1 MPQPQD
7 VEIPQPL
14 GSGATDQPDV
24 PQHGVPEADTHGMT
38 FDASPVQK
46 ATHVKNLSA
55 VSHPDMTFDAAPVDK
70 DTHVSKAA
78 VPPGAAPKAQ
88 PVQPTTMMGAIGNM
102 IAHPL
107 KALDTANA
115 YYKNLATP
123 PSAEAKTTTEQIT
136 PTVQRQ
142 TVVPGELAG
151 DAYLKGIAA
160 SGSGT
165 PRRVMGAVGELG
177 TLAPNMAR
185 QAYHAFTDAP
195 TAEEQKLAI
204 TSPVTGRESL
214 VGRAALAG
222 KRMLYDPQAAEM
234 AKARTAPTGPESVAH
249 TVAGSVPL
257 VGPLVSGLAEQ
268 AGTGDIAGAITK
280 GAAYAALPKVAED
293 LPKVTEGPAFPTA
306 TAAANK
312 IVRGTGK
319 AADKVLKN
327 PELAGTVIGAAT
339 GHGLASVYVGSKLGK
354 IAAKLGIEVPEDW
367 KYHGMNEAER
377 DQAATQDRYD
387 VASKVFDK
395 AKAQYDRAVRTGQDT
410 PVPKDIAKTY
420 QDAKEE
426 FENTTE
432 HLKNA
437 KETVA
442 KGKAPSVPDQPMTV
456 APKPAPAPV
465 TMAKPAEPVAPT
477 APTRAMNVKGPGEVQ
492 PETFPQQP
500 TPAPMVRPGQAEIPG
515 GRMGRTMQL
524 PEAPQQFPQE
534 ILPPEPKPK
543 APVAAKEPTTIEM
556 GPGKLAT
563 PEPEAKAA
571 PTTPAVKPEDLKT
584 QIERGLGNKKIEPG
598 VKIGEQGK
606 TAADDL
612 LARTN
617 EEMKKQQAVRAQ
629 EAKQFEAEA
638 KEPEKLSSRPDKA
651 MLQKAKATP
660 EEIEKILPL
669 TRVEL
674 SKLAGHFDVDLGD
687 KAIGRGKGDVAA
699 GTHLPREQVLQKIV
713 DAGHSTADIA
723 KAIDEGKHFP
733 GEVGGGAPT
742 SHEDQ
747 AAAHNENGGSTFHP
761 EKGNLNGKPFFSV
774 GGEPEFDKPEL
785 RMTTDGNNLT
795 AAQMK
800 EFSERPAVKEALD
813 KHKDGSIG
821 TWHDKETNKT
831 TTELVKTP
839 ADRETAIQMG
849 KDNNQKAIYD
859 LGKGEEISTGGTGEG
874 ERRATRRAPM
884 NAAETEEAMKS
895 RKPFT
900 NVVNE
905 TEGAQALINK
915 DTAQRLEAAKYAAPD
930 KGVPETALAKGPE
943 AEKAQAAT
951 VASDKLAEEWKA
963 ASEEKPKATGYS
975 QKADLRYPATTE
987 KFPTSAYED
996 KGNGMHEVR
1005 TGPGN
1010 SLGHLTAQDLNDT
1023 TVQEVSHWVAKDAR
1037 GKGLGAQQLETLSQ
1051 SLPKEKTTLV
1061 SDELSPSAEGAW
1073 KKFQSQYPDAVT
1085 KTDKGY
1091 SVDLRKMRGEEL
1103 PSVGGGSGKGKLPT
1117 GDELVDKYGES
1128 SGDPA
1133 HTAFILKDGRGVDL
1147 PAGVEHD
1154 AMLGGKPTDNLREQF
1169 IADGNIR
1176 LRPRSGRGG
1185 REVALSIPESGVSD
1199 KQLDYLKKM
1208 APQLK
1213 SGTVVIEVGK
1223 PDGGHTTIPY
1233 GEATPEALE
1242 KAIKGLAP
1250 AEAPLTA
1257 KQEAKVGKL
1266 ADEIEAKVKE
1276 GAFDPLSEEHL
1287 TAEEKAGLS
1296 KSGIARRN
1304 YADNMAKLPPLQ
1316 ELVDFAKGGEGA
1328 RKWYERSRAAFKA
1341 LHEEAPRYFQPDDG
1355 ERWANFT
1362 ASLSPRQMVHK
1373 NLAEAI
1379 HAWTQWTDDGRP
1391 MDDAGIK
1398 DSLGQAIKATPQ
1410 TKIPNATKALQGKDM
1425 WPDLTK
1431 NSNFKVPSFGMN
1443 LSPAEN
1449 LAKAKAFANA
1459 VTNDGWQA
1467 LVHGVDEKTISS
1479 PSSYHPLSVMA
1490 RAVAKELGWEPEEA
1504 QAAMWSFAQAL
1515 KERGEADPQFVREY
1529 SQDFADIMSQD
1540 KNIRKQM
1547 QSLGVDLG
1555 KLDTKLKAIGEKP
1568 EVTPG
1573 ASPTTE
1579 HSTRQLKERIE
1590 VARGKGSVP
1599 EPKQQS
1605 RFYFKEPSATEGRTR
1620 VPDAEE
1626 DTSFDPEQFRT
1637 QTNEPV
1643 MEKLGKKKSPMRKMN
1658 A

>member
-1 MPQPQD
+1 MVVDPAKQLYQN
-7 VEIPQPL
+7 
-14 GSGATDQPDV
+14 ST
-24 PQHGVPEADTHGMT
+24 
-38 FDASPVQK
+38 K
-46 ATHVKNLSA
+46 A
-55 VSHPDMTFDAAPVDK
+55 
-70 DTHVSKAA
+70 
-78 VPPGAAPKAQ
+78 
-88 PVQPTTMMGAIGNM
+88 
-102 IAHPL
+102 
-107 KALDTANA
+107 
-115 YYKNLATP
+115 
-123 PSAEAKTTTEQIT
+123 
-136 PTVQRQ
+136 
-142 TVVPGELAG
+142 
-151 DAYLKGIAA
+151 
-160 SGSGT
+160 
-165 PRRVMGAVGELG
+165 
-177 TLAPNMAR
+177 
-185 QAYHAFTDAP
+185 
-195 TAEEQKLAI
+195 
-204 TSPVTGRESL
+204 
-214 VGRAALAG
+214 
-222 KRMLYDPQAAEM
+222 
-234 AKARTAPTGPESVAH
+234 
-249 TVAGSVPL
+249 
-257 VGPLVSGLAEQ
+257 GLAEQ
-268 AGTGDIAGAITK
+268 NAAIKDINASPDPMAH
-280 GAAYAALPKVAED
+280 YAQAAED
-293 LPKVTEGPAFPTA
+293 TASQGAGQALTAIGMEAAHEVPGEVKTNLPVIKQVA
-306 TAAANK
+306 TAPVRLASRAAGHVLPAAPIVGEMAGGFPGRMAAHALRGGIADIVEHGKTVGLPELEKKAVTLEGRAADATKAQVKAQAQADLYTASHVPESVDKALTKANEAATDAKMHAEAAREAANAD
-312 IVRGTGK
+312 K
-319 AADKVLKN
+319 AA
-327 PELAGTVIGAAT
+327 
-339 GHGLASVYVGSKLGK
+339 
-354 IAAKLGIEVPEDW
+354 
-367 KYHGMNEAER
+367 R
-377 DQAATQDRYD
+377 
-387 VASKVFDK
+387 
-395 AKAQYDRAVRTGQDT
+395 
-410 PVPKDIAKTY
+410 
-420 QDAKEE
+420 
-426 FENTTE
+426 
-432 HLKNA
+432 
-437 KETVA
+437 
-442 KGKAPSVPDQPMTV
+442 KAPAGPPAAQVTAKQPT
-456 APKPAPAPV
+456 PAPAPDFQNDIDQMAPRPA
-465 TMAKPAEPVAPT
+465 MAKLGPEPAPPT

-534 ILPPEPKPK
+534 VLPPEPKAKP
-543 APVAAKEPTTIEM
+543 AAKEPTTIEM
-556 GPGKLAT
+556 GSGKLAT

-571 PTTPAVKPEDLKT
+571 PPTPAVKPEDLKT

-1626 DTSFDPEQFRT
+1626 DTSFDPNKFHT
-1637 QTNEPV
+1637 TNEPV
-1643 MEKLGKKKSPMRKMN
+1643 MEKPGKKKSPYKAM
-1658 A
+1658 AV